1 MRPLSALYYIKENKM
16 RSFIVVFMLFLTTF
30 LFLAG
35 NYIHSINYYWDKAGE
50 YSDEIFVVSAIT
62 TDEDFKEFAAFYSDL
77 CNDEK
82 LTVMERT
89 SHGYVGLD
97 WICTMGFEM
106 GSVSY
111 VFDTPEDMKTAF
123 DKLGIECDFSD
134 IKDRSVVMS
143 SALAAQHNLKKG
155 DIIDSKIDEDINGE
169 YTLDAII
176 NDNSYILF
184 YVIKSSDEMPLR
196 ANVMSDELSG
206 NELRDYI
213 NSIKGDRK
221 GLISGSSREEIQSQ
235 LEPFIL
241 IFFAAIILLSGVFSV
256 IVNSVITG
264 HYIKRTYEFGVYR
277 AIGISKAGIYKKC
290 TAEIL
295 MMDVI
300 AVVVG
305 VILILLL
312 SFLLNELLYIPTGKY
327 LPYYSDIGLKGFL
340 VSNLLVVVPT
350 VLLKGRGM
358 SRADITEF

>member
-134 IKDRSVVMS
+134 IKDRGGYYR
-143 SALAAQHNLKKG
+143 LQ
-155 DIIDSKIDEDINGE
+155 
-169 YTLDAII
+169 
-176 NDNSYILF
+176 
-184 YVIKSSDEMPLR
+184 
-196 ANVMSDELSG
+196 
-206 NELRDYI
+206 
-213 NSIKGDRK
+213 DR
-221 GLISGSSREEIQSQ
+221 
-235 LEPFIL
+235 
-241 IFFAAIILLSGVFSV
+241 
-256 IVNSVITG
+256 
-264 HYIKRTYEFGVYR
+264 
-277 AIGISKAGIYKKC
+277 
-290 TAEIL
+290 
-295 MMDVI
+295 
-300 AVVVG
+300 
-305 VILILLL
+305 
-312 SFLLNELLYIPTGKY
+312 
-327 LPYYSDIGLKGFL
+327 
-340 VSNLLVVVPT
+340 
-350 VLLKGRGM
+350 
-358 SRADITEF
+358 